1 MTPSPSA
8 APIMNPAQARGA
20 RGLTAAAM
28 IAHISV
34 KVPMTS
40 QMKPPNG
47 ERAIVDIA
55 KLTDYCLNPEHA
67 RGKHKARIR
76 RRPGTDCRP
85 GG

>member
-1 MTPSPSA
+1 MKPAPVRKPNVMTPSPSA

-40 QMKPPNG
+40 QMKPPNFVVCG
-47 ERAIVDIA
+47 
-55 KLTDYCLNPEHA
+55 LTATAP
-67 RGKHKARIR
+67 
-76 RRPGTDCRP
+76 
-85 GG
+85 